1 MITPQKFF
9 IKQARRFGFALSGIR
24 YAIRTDKSFRLQWY
38 GLGIVVSTILAI
50 LMPLTRDELLFI
62 VGAYI
67 LILITELQNSALEY
81 ALDHLHPDTHEN
93 IGRSKDMA
101 AAAVLLAGLLLL
113 IVLGTITYSR
123 LFGGM

>member
-9 IKQARRFGFALSGIR
+9 ITQARRFGFALSGIR

-62 VGAYI
+62 VGTYI

>member
-9 IKQARRFGFALSGIR
+9 IKQARRFGFALSGLR

-62 VGAYI
+62 VGDIYP
-67 LILITELQNSALEY
+67 
-81 ALDHLHPDTHEN
+81 HPHH
-93 IGRSKDMA
+93 RASKFCTR
-101 AAAVLLAGLLLL
+101 
-113 IVLGTITYSR
+113 IR
-123 LFGGM
+123 P